1 MNKLSALLLM
11 LCLSAIASAQQDRPA
26 PKDQGGAPP
35 AREHRGPP
43 KEAFDAC
50 KGKKEG
56 DAVETTTP
64 RGDKVSGSCRMVMIP
79 TRPPEGARERDERPH
94 QQ

>member
-11 LCLSAIASAQQDRPA
+11 LCVSAAVSAQQDRPA
-26 PKDQGGAPP
+26 PKDQGGGPP
-35 AREHRGPP
+35 PREHRGPP

-56 DAVETTTP
+56 DVVEATTP
-64 RGDKVSGSCRMVMIP
+64 RGEKVSGTCRMVMIP
-79 TRPPEGARERDERPH
+79 TRPPEGGREREERPR
-94 QQ
+94 Q